1 MRKFYELFKKV
12 NGIQILKQYAG
23 GHVLIYALLM
33 TVLNGLSKKSL
44 EIVRLSV
51 GNKQMKKLRNKYRH
65 FVNDYIASKQQISRT
80 ITYNYSST
88 KHEENNNS
96 KQRCIWF
103 CWFQG
108 LEAAPEIVKHCYASL
123 KKNIT
128 DREIVVITEDNY
140 RNYVKFPEYIE
151 NKVYAGII
159 SRTHMS
165 DLLRLE
171 LLKNYGGT
179 WIDATVY
186 LTGKLPSYMLDDDL
200 FLFQN
205 LKPGLDGHSTCISN
219 WFMTAEVDN
228 NIVNLTLALLYE
240 YWCRNNGLIDY
251 FIFHDFFQIAI
262 EQYPEE
268 WNKVVPVNN
277 STPHILLLR
286 LFEKYSEEI
295 WDAVKKQTS
304 VHKLTYKFTNEQAE
318 MPSTYYK
325 TLFGEF

>member
-1 MRKFYELFKKV
+1 MKKFVELFKKV
-12 NGIQILKQYAG
+12 DGIQILKQYAR
-23 GHVLIYALLM
+23 GHVLIYALIM
-33 TVLNGLSKKSL
+33 TILNGFSKKSL

-51 GNKQMKKLRNKYRH
+51 SNKQMKRLRNKYRY
-65 FVNDYIASKQQISRT
+65 FVNDYLASTHQITKQTTS
-80 ITYNYSST
+80 N
-88 KHEENNNS
+88 KENNDADR
-96 KQRCIWF
+96 RCIWF

-108 LEAAPEIVKHCYASL
+108 LEAAPDIVKKCYDSL
-123 KKNIT
+123 KQNIPN
-128 DREIVVITEDNY
+128 REIVIITEDNY

-151 NKVYAGII
+151 NKLRIGII

-186 LTGKLPSYMLDDDL
+186 LSGELQSYMLDDNL

-219 WFMTAEVDN
+219 WFMTAEAGNKV
-228 NIVNLTLALLYE
+228 VCLTLALLYE
-240 YWCRNNGLIDY
+240 YWRRNNGLVDY
-251 FIFHDFFQIAI
+251 FIFHYFFQMAI

-268 WNKVVPVNN
+268 WNKVVPVSN

-286 LFEKYSEEI
+286 LFEKYDEEI
-295 WDAVKKQTS
+295 WIAVKEQS
-304 VHKLTYKFTNEQAE
+304 RVHKLTYKFKDEQAE
-318 MPSTYYK
+318 IEGTYYK
-325 TLFGEF
+325 ELFG